1 MGEVGHSME
10 LLQFDRIRIFI
21 ENPLQN
27 TNVLHIKMKMP
38 QKVFCMRV
46 NRAGLNLD

>member
-1 MGEVGHSME
+1 MTPLSP
-10 LLQFDRIRIFI
+10 DRIRIFV

-38 QKVFCMRV
+38 LKVFCMRV
-46 NRAGLNLD
+46 NRTSLSLSQLC